1 MKLPDA
7 IEHFL
12 QELAFVENR
21 FVPSAM
27 SALTDDQTFID
38 RAKRRLELPA
48 LLTLLKRMAMVRDPD
63 SSSIAL
69 IECVIEKTSRLQEK
83 REIFSRFSNQ
93 ATGSGIRWVPTPTE
107 VHECELETLDVQRTL
122 ECVAD
127 RFRERDSAA

>member
-1 MKLPDA
+1 MTLPDA

-27 SALTDDQTFID
+27 RALTDDQTFID
-38 RAKRRLELPA
+38 RAKRSLELPA
-48 LLTLLKRMAMVRDPD
+48 LLTLLKRMAMVRDAN

-69 IECVIEKTSRLQEK
+69 IESVIKKTSRLQEK
-83 REIFSRFSNQ
+83 RARFARISDGDAARGMQ
-93 ATGSGIRWVPTPTE
+93 LEPTPTE
-107 VHECELETLDVQRTL
+107 VQECQLETLAVQRTL

-127 RFRERDSAA
+127 RFRERNSA